1 MTNYNYKTTEL
12 LSSEIKVTG
21 IGSVPDIDEECIC
34 EFILDTCPDI
44 PFCPQLFKADVRE
57 SMFLQFSEN
66 LPCLLPDFKKNYIY
80 YDKSVDKDKKLAE
93 FFDYI
98 AYNCYDYF
106 KISPDYF
113 RCFYAML
120 EKNKDMPNRFIKSQ
134 VVGPITF
141 LASVLGENGQALI
154 HDSVLSDAIIC
165 GLGMKGLWQA
175 KEIEK
180 IGKIPVIIY
189 DEPYLSSLG
198 SAYSP
203 LNKDRARSIIN
214 NLIDF
219 IKERDDILIGIHCCG
234 NTDWEMILQTNIDI
248 LSFDSYGFSKYFVL
262 YPEKIQSFLERGGLV
277 FYGAVPTS
285 EYNERITLD
294 IVSEKFNEVLD
305 TLEGKGI
312 KRNSIIKNAVFTPSC
327 GMGLLKKEV
336 SNHILELTRDLALKI
351 KDSSIL

>member
-1 MTNYNYKTTEL
+1 MTNHNYKIAKL

-21 IGSVPDIDEECIC
+21 IGSVPDTDEERIC

-44 PFCPQLFKADVRE
+44 PFCPQLYRVDARE
-57 SMFLQFSEN
+57 NMFLQFSEN
-66 LPCLLPDFKKNYIY
+66 LPCLVPDFEKNYIY
-80 YDKSVDKDKKLAE
+80 YDKSVDKEKKIAE

-113 RCFYAML
+113 KCFNLLL
-120 EKNKDMPNRFIKSQ
+120 EKSMHRPNKFIKSQ

-141 LASVLGENGQALI
+141 LASVQGENGQALI
-154 HDSVLSDAIIC
+154 HDDNLSDAIIC

-180 IGKIPVIIY
+180 IDKTPIIFY

-203 LNKDRARSIIN
+203 LTKDRASSIIN
-214 NLIDF
+214 NLINF
-219 IKERDDILIGIHCCG
+219 IKERNDILIGIHCCG

-262 YPEKIQSFLERGGLV
+262 YPEKIQSFLERGSLI

-294 IVSEKFNEVLD
+294 IVSKKFNELLD
-305 TLEGKGI
+305 TLERKGI
-312 KRNSIIKNAVFTPSC
+312 KKKLIIGKAVFTPSC
-327 GMGLLKKEV
+327 GMGLLKEEV
-336 SNHILELTRDLALKI
+336 SSHILELTRALALKI
-351 KDSSIL
+351 SGSSI